1 MATLWK
7 CVADPSGNPLN
18 LTSCEDM
25 VNCFYN
31 TVLPLLDHFMP
42 WVERAQYTTEKPW
55 VSNHFR
61 QLIKRRQKALEQ
73 GQLLQYKRLRNKTTS
88 VARSLRKRFY
98 KSQVERLHQSDPRSW
113 WKHTKSFLNLNTSSK
128 QLNPANLHISND
140 DSLPEAINKFFVRV
154 SSHLPP
160 LSPLSQGHGGVQDS
174 INKNS
179 SGDEIANVNVYA
191 VRPEGTRIR

>member
-1 MATLWK
+1 M
-7 CVADPSGNPLN
+7 
-18 LTSCEDM
+18 
-25 VNCFYN
+25 F
-31 TVLPLLDHFMP
+31 

-73 GQLLQYKRLRNKTTS
+73 GQNKRLRNKTTS

-113 WKHTKSFLNLNTSSK
+113 WKHTESFLNLNTSSE

-140 DSLPEAINKFFVRV
+140 DSLPEAINKFFVSV

-160 LSPLSQGHGGVQDS
+160 LSPLSQGHSGVQNS
-174 INKNS
+174 INNS
-179 SGDEIANVNVYA
+179 NSDDDTTVY
-191 VRPEGTRIR
+191 TIL